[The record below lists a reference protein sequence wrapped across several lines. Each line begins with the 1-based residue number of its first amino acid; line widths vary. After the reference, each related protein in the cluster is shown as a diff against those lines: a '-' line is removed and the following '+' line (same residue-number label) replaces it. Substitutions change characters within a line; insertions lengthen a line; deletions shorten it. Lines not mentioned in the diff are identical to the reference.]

1 MDVVSAGTED
11 PAPEDMEQKRRN
23 NPGRTPRSAK
33 RRRRRRATGA
43 PAESHP
49 SDVDRSSATGA
60 EPASVSQTVP
70 PQAGSAQAV
79 GVDAVDGETGA
90 GAPSA
95 TLPAPVPAPP
105 PAADGT
111 GAAETA
117 CPVCSTTVH
126 DLYTAIAYGD
136 GMAPAHFDCVL
147 SLLGERE
154 ELGSGER
161 LCYLGGGSFGI
172 VQVRPPRRKRNGNGG
187 ALVIRKRIDFEER
200 EAAPGWRQELRLTF
214 PPPLTAAPGEPE
226 AAPCR

>member
-1 MDVVSAGTED
+1 MQAAHNGGSPVG
-11 PAPEDMEQKRRN
+11 PEPVPYTKDMEQKRKN
-23 NPGRTPRSAK
+23 HPGQKPRSAH
-33 RRRRRRATGA
+33 RRRRRASGA
-43 PAESHP
+43 ATESHGAGA
-49 SDVDRSSATGA
+49 SATG
-60 EPASVSQTVP
+60 PAAASQGILAP
-70 PQAGSAQAV
+70 AV

-95 TLPAPVPAPP
+95 DPAPVPAPP
-105 PAADGT
+105 AAADAT
-111 GAAETA
+111 GAVGTT

-172 VQVRPPRRKRNGNGG
+172 VQMRPARRKRNGSGG
-187 ALVIRKRIDFEER
+187 GLFIRKRIDFEER
-200 EAAPGWRQELRLTF
+200 DAAPGWRQELRLTF
-214 PPPLTAAPGEPE
+214 RSPLTAAAGEPE